1 MCHWTGEKKCY
12 SWCPKKGTAG
22 EEGSSPRPSTW
33 QEVGVQYNCHGH
45 RRVFGSTEA
54 DSCLVPDAVR
64 LTPPYHAL
72 SLVHIGGLCSISVLR
87 RVLEHIII
95 FI

>member
-1 MCHWTGEKKCY
+1 M
-12 SWCPKKGTAG
+12 
-22 EEGSSPRPSTW
+22 
-33 QEVGVQYNCHGH
+33 QYNCLGH
-45 RRVFGSTEA
+45 HCVFGSTEA

-64 LTPPYHAL
+64 LTPPYHVL

-87 RVLEHIII
+87 CVSERIII